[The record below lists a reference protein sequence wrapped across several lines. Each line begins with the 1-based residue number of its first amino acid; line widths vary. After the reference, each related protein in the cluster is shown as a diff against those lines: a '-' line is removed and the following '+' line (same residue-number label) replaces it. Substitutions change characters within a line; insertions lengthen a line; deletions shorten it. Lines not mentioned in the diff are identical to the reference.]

1 MKSIK
6 AYLQQNSKQFVSNV
20 PKEQTSVSNN
30 FQQIGDIFVID
41 AMNLFIRNFSIS
53 TILDKRANHIGGL
66 VGSLNSIY
74 SIIRK
79 FRPKR
84 IIIIFEGDNSTL
96 YRKKIY
102 KEYKS
107 QRKGKGVTNK
117 AVFFN
122 EDEAEESFDW
132 QLLTFIQYLQNLPIN
147 LLSVEGYEADDV
159 IGWLVTKSSLS
170 GQIFETNSKIID
182 TIFYDNIETNFDD
195 EMTSKGDKFV
205 IISSDGD
212 YLQLVSNNVTVFSPT
227 KKIMYTMDEVYR
239 EFGLHSYN
247 FLLYKTLI
255 GDKSD
260 NIVGVKG
267 LQLKTLL
274 KIFPNISNEEQICLQ
289 DLLEFCNTKML
300 EKKPYKIYGEIIS
313 SQDLI
318 QLNEKL
324 MDLCNVNIPK
334 ILVNEIEEN
343 LSQKFEPNLVECVV
357 NSEKHYLSEHLF
369 KSPQE
374 FFNEFL
380 YLNL

>member
-6 AYLQQNSKQFVSNV
+6 AYLQQNSKQFVTNV
-20 PKEQTSVSNN
+20 PKEQTFVSNN

-84 IIIIFEGDNSTL
+84 IIVVFEGDNSTL

-122 EDEAEESFDW
+122 EDEAEESFNW

-159 IGWLVTKSSLS
+159 IGWLVTKSSLICQNS
-170 GQIFETNSKIID
+170 TQTFETNSEQIP
-182 TIFYDNIETNFDD
+182 N
-195 EMTSKGDKFV
+195 KFV

-227 KKIMYTMDEVYR
+227 KKIMYTIDEVYK
-239 EFGLHSYN
+239 EFGIHSYN

-260 NIVGVKG
+260 NIAGVKG

-289 DLLEFCNTKML
+289 DLLEFCNTKIL
-300 EKKPYKIYGEIIS
+300 DKKPYKIYGEIIS